1 MKPFR
6 LIAQRTVAGAQGI
19 ALRNRNPRAA
29 HLPLEE
35 RGSTALSE
43 LRLMSSLP
51 GVSSSDL

>member
-6 LIAQRTVAGAQGI
+6 LIAQRTVAGAQGL
-19 ALRNRNPRAA
+19 ALRNWNPRAA
-29 HLPLEE
+29 HLPLEA

-43 LRLMSSLP
+43 LRLMSALP